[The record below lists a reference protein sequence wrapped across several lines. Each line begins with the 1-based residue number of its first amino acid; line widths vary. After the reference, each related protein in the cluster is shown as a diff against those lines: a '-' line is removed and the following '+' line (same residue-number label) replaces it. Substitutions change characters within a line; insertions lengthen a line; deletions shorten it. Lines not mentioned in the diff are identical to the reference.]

1 MINLQYPCDLR
12 CVRSQG
18 LVGVSLRG
26 TWGVS
31 DICPNRAVR
40 EAALVPG
47 RLVLS
52 ECSCLDPPAQ
62 EVVCVPVTDY

>member
-1 MINLQYPCDLR
+1 MC
-12 CVRSQG
+12 
-18 LVGVSLRG
+18 
-26 TWGVS
+26 VS
-31 DICPNRAVR
+31 DICHNRAVR

-62 EVVCVPVTDY
+62 EVLCVPVTIKILFSHLKKKRKGTPGSSHL